1 MQKVVEMK
9 PISMHEVKEIL
20 KERKAEKELNYEQ
33 DTTYKYVEKFAK
45 LTEKQT
51 NDLLDSLQEIAFL
64 KESTDLRY
72 QIASVIPTTQ
82 EQLQL
87 MLPKNITPSEDE
99 LKQVIELTKKFE
111 DKVQ

>member
-1 MQKVVEMK
+1 MQKVIEMK

-20 KERKAEKELNYEQ
+20 KERKSEKELNYEQ

-51 NDLLDSLQEIAFL
+51 KDLLESLKGIEFL
-64 KESTDLRY
+64 KESEELRY
-72 QIASVIPTTQ
+72 QIASVIPTSVG
-82 EQLQL
+82 QLQL
-87 MLPKNITPSEDE
+87 MLPKNVTPSEDE
-99 LKQVIELTKKFE
+99 LKQVILLTEKFE